1 MERAAMKRL
10 VAGLLAMTMVVG
22 CGGAGPGP
30 GGSELAMS
38 DLARMATTP
47 GDAEAAAAAT
57 NAFGLALYGLAA
69 GADPSENIVMS
80 PTSIALALAMARAGA
95 RGATAAEMDAILRD
109 LGTDEHAAWVAA
121 LDAALA
127 SRTGRFRDGAGDE
140 QDVILRIAN
149 APFGQRDY
157 TFEQA
162 YLDAL
167 AQRFAAGLRLVDYI
181 GATEEARSRINAW
194 VADQTEDRIPELI
207 VPGILDSMTRL
218 VLVNAIYLK
227 AAWLTPFFE
236 ADTVDADF
244 NRLDGSTVT
253 VPMMHAAID
262 IPYAAGDGW
271 RAVQLPYVGDALAM
285 LVIVPDDLATFE
297 AGLDPAALDV
307 VTSAL
312 GPANV
317 RLALPRFGIE
327 SKLQLG
333 DLLRALGMPTAFDPD
348 AADFSGITKE
358 ERLYISDVIHQANID
373 VDEKGT
379 EAAAATAV
387 ILRATSAPADPAV
400 LTVDRPFL
408 FALRDTETGAIVFLG
423 RVADPSQE
431 R

>member
-1 MERAAMKRL
+1 MKRL
-10 VAGLLAMTMVVG
+10 MAGVLAMTMVVG

-30 GGSELAMS
+30 GGPDLAMS
-38 DLARMATTP
+38 DLARMATAP
-47 GDAEAAAAAT
+47 GDAAAGARAT
-57 NAFGLALYGLAA
+57 NAFGLALYGL
-69 GADPSENIVMS
+69 GASDDPSANLVLS

-95 RGATAAEMDAILRD
+95 RGATAAEMDDVLRD

-127 SRTGRFRDGAGDE
+127 SRSGRFRDGAGDE

-157 TFEQA
+157 AFEQA

-181 GATEEARSRINAW
+181 GATEEARGSINAW
-194 VADQTEDRIPELI
+194 VANRTEDRIPELI
-207 VPGILDSMTRL
+207 ERGILDPLTRL

-227 AAWLTPFFE
+227 AAWQTPFFE
-236 ADTVDADF
+236 SDTVDADF

-253 VPMMHAAID
+253 VPMMHAALD
-262 IPYAAGDGW
+262 IPYAVGDGW

-285 LVIVPDDLATFE
+285 LVIVPDDLAAFE
-297 AGLDPAALDV
+297 AGLDAAALDA

-327 SKLQLG
+327 SKLVLG
-333 DLLRALGMPTAFDPD
+333 DLLRALGMPTAFDD
-348 AADFSGITKE
+348 DDADFSGITKTRPRSADRGSLTIRAPVLGFGASE
-358 ERLYISDVIHQANID
+358 QSFGPVGMRGFDRAWLSGTRAEVPSGLVNRRQNEVPAN
-373 VDEKGT
+373 KQPALAL
-379 EAAAATAV
+379 AA
-387 ILRATSAPADPAV
+387 
-400 LTVDRPFL
+400 
-408 FALRDTETGAIVFLG
+408 
-423 RVADPSQE
+423 
-431 R
+431 